1 VYQCLAL
8 EASRAQYSRDK
19 TEMARRGVDILTNSI
34 INANDN
40 NNAARGNQGSAN
52 EIVSYQPGIL
62 DLYFRAYDRAKKFFR
77 TNEIGRGISV
87 LFPFVGLVA
96 LGALVV
102 GPIEE
107 WSPLEAVYFSVVSL
121 TTVG

>member
-1 VYQCLAL
+1 
-8 EASRAQYSRDK
+8 
-19 TEMARRGVDILTNSI
+19 MARRGVDILTNSI
-34 INANDN
+34 ISANDN
-40 NNAARGNQGSAN
+40 SNAARGNQGSAN
-52 EIVSYQPGIL
+52 EILSYHMDNMPGIL
-62 DLYFRAYDRAKKFFR
+62 DLYFRAYDRAKQFFR